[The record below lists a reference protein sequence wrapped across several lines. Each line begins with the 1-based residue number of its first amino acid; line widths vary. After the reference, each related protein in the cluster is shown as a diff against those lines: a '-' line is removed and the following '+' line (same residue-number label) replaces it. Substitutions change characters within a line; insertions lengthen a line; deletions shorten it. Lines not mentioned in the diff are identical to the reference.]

1 MEYKRYDNY
10 LAIRLDKNEEII
22 ASLNKIINDEGI
34 NSGIVNAIGAT
45 NDFTINTFNTTL
57 KKYQENNFKGTYEIV
72 SLTGNIT
79 LKDNEPY
86 IHLHMACADNNGNVV
101 GGHLK
106 SSIIS
111 ATLEMFITI
120 IDKKINRKYDLATG
134 LNLMEF
140 DK

>member
-34 NSGIVNAIGAT
+34 N
-45 NDFTINTFNTTL
+45 
-57 KKYQENNFKGTYEIV
+57 
-72 SLTGNIT
+72 
-79 LKDNEPY
+79 EPY
-86 IHLHMACADNNGNVV
+86 IQLHMACADNNGNVV

-120 IDKKINRKYDLATG
+120 IDKNINRKYDLATG